1 MSSPIFGINPTSG
14 WINGTIN
21 NRNIPKVNITVGF
34 STANVI
40 KNKNKPKNR
49 KKIR

>member
-1 MSSPIFGINPTSG
+1 MSSPMFGIKPTSG

-21 NRNIPKVNITVGF
+21 NKKMPNVNITAGF

-40 KNKNKPKNR
+40 KNKNNPKNR